1 MTRDDDDRSND
12 EQDDKREAL
21 ATLRRELDGV
31 DRGILEGLARRADVV
46 ARVGALKSGGGTVVR
61 DSSREE
67 ALLGRLVDLGRTL
80 GLDALLVTRVFREVL
95 DHSLR
100 VQHERLARDPA
111 RARTKLSVGYQ
122 GGEGAFSQLCAQRH
136 FATRD
141 VEVVYR
147 GFSGFRPML
156 DALREHK
163 LDYAVLP
170 IENTTAGSINESYD
184 LLAEMDLHLVG
195 EEAWKVEH
203 CLIGFEDADVD
214 AIERVFSHPVA
225 LAQCGRLLSELGC
238 KAEAFE
244 DTALA
249 VAKVKAE
256 GDRRQ
261 AAIASDAAARIHGL
275 SVLRHAVQDQR
286 SNYTRMVIVSRE
298 PAHFDVR
305 IPCKTSLIFATH
317 HREGALARAI
327 AVLAEHGLNLTK
339 LESRP
344 RPNNPWEYR
353 FYLDFEGNLDDP
365 VVRDALEELARETS
379 YLRILGTYP
388 TRTSDAAK
396 PATPRRKR
404 IDAAPSAGVMRIGAL
419 DFGARPLVFAGPMTA
434 SDSEGIGATLH
445 NAGVDALWGAHLD
458 ERDEALRQALVRAAG
473 THHLPL
479 VLGLRHR
486 ADIAMVRDADLLV
499 VSMDDTELL
508 DEIGRLDVG
517 IVLQRGLSA
526 TTDAWL
532 AAADRVRKRGNARIV
547 LLDAGVQLLDR
558 RAPDLAALPDLDTPY
573 PVVVDVGEASTRS
586 IALARAAVSAGARG
600 VVVRAG
606 DALETLTAT
615 LRP

>member
-1 MTRDDDDRSND
+1 MADDSSEESKRDRLA
-12 EQDDKREAL
+12 AL
-21 ATLRRELDGV
+21 RAELDGV
-31 DRGILEGLARRADVV
+31 DRGILEGLARRADIVS
-46 ARVGALKSGGGTVVR
+46 RVGALKSGGGTVVR
-61 DSSREE
+61 DSAREE
-67 ALLGRLVDLGRTL
+67 ALLGRLVDLGRSM

-100 VQHERLARDPA
+100 TQHERLAKDPG
-111 RARTKLSVGYQ
+111 RTLQRLTVGYQ

-141 VEVVYR
+141 VDVSYR
-147 GFSGFRPML
+147 GYSGFRPML
-156 DALREHK
+156 EALREGK

-203 CLIGFEDADVD
+203 CLIGFEDADESEL
-214 AIERVFSHPVA
+214 ERIFSHPVA
-225 LAQCGRLLSELGC
+225 LAQCGRLLHELGC

-256 GDRRQ
+256 GDRKQ

-275 SVLRHAVQDQR
+275 VVLRRGVQDQR
-286 SNYTRMVIVSRE
+286 ANFTRMVIVSRDA
-298 PAHFDVR
+298 AHFDAR

-353 FYLDFEGNLDDP
+353 FYLDFEGNIDDP
-365 VVRDALEELARETS
+365 VVGAALDELSRETS
-379 YLRILGTYP
+379 YLRVLGSYP

-404 IDAAPSAGVMRIGAL
+404 IEAAPSAGVTRIGSL
-419 DFGARPLVFAGPMTA
+419 QFGERPLVFAGPNDAA
-434 SDSEGIGATLH
+434 SHAGIGATVH
-445 NAGVDALWGAHLD
+445 NAGADALWAAHLD
-458 ERDEALRQALVRAAG
+458 GRDEALRGALVRSAG

-479 VLGLRHR
+479 VLGVKHR
-486 ADIAMVRDADLLV
+486 ADIGSLRDADLLV
-499 VSMDDTELL
+499 VSMEDADLL
-508 DEIGRLDVG
+508 DEIGRVDVG
-517 IVLQRGLSA
+517 VILQRGSSA
-526 TTDAWL
+526 TVDAWL
-532 AAADRVRKRGNARIV
+532 AAADRIRKRGNARIV
-547 LLDAGVQLLDR
+547 LFDAGVQMLDR
-558 RAPDLAALPDLDTPY
+558 RAPDLASLPALRAPY
-573 PVVVDVGEASTRS
+573 PVIVDVGEATQEG
-586 IALARAAVSAGARG
+586 IALARAAVSAGAHG
-600 VVVRAG
+600 VVVRTG
-606 DALETLTAT
+606 PELETLTAV

>member
-1 MTRDDDDRSND
+1 MTDESND
-12 EQDDKREAL
+12 AEKAKAL
-21 ATLRRELDGV
+21 AALRQELDGV
-31 DRGILEGLARRADVV
+31 DRSILEGLARRADVV

-61 DSSREE
+61 DASREE
-67 ALLGRLVDLGRTL
+67 ALLGRLVDLGRSL

-100 VQHERLARDPA
+100 VQHERLAQDPA
-111 RARTKLSVGYQ
+111 RSQRLIVGYQ
-122 GGEGAFSQLCAQRH
+122 GGEGAFSQMCAQRH

-141 VEVVYR
+141 ASVSYR
-147 GFSGFRPML
+147 GFSGFRVML
-156 DALREHK
+156 EALREGK

-203 CLIGFEDADVD
+203 CLIGLDDAEESQL
-214 AIERVFSHPVA
+214 ERIVSHPVA
-225 LAQCGRLLSELGC
+225 LAQCRRLLQELGC

-256 GDRRQ
+256 GNPKQ

-275 SVLRHAVQDQR
+275 RVLRRAVQDQR
-286 SNYTRMVIVSRE
+286 SNFTRMVVVSRE
-298 PAHFDVR
+298 SAHFDAR

-353 FYLDFEGNLDDP
+353 FYLDFEGNIDDP
-365 VVRDALEELARETS
+365 RVRDALDELGRETS
-379 YLRILGTYP
+379 YLRILGSYP

-404 IDAAPSAGVMRIGAL
+404 IDAAPAAGVSKIGAL
-419 DFGARPLVFAGPMTA
+419 EFGPRPLVFAGPTDSSVDA
-434 SDSEGIGATLH
+434 SIGAELY

-458 ERDEALRQALVRAAG
+458 ERDEQLRQTLTQAAG

-479 VLGLRHR
+479 VLSVHHR
-486 ADIAMVRDADLLV
+486 ADIGSLRDVELLV
-499 VSMDDTELL
+499 VSMDTPELL

-517 IVLQRGLSA
+517 VVLQRGLNA
-526 TTDAWL
+526 TTAQWL
-532 AAADRVRKRGNARIV
+532 EAADRVRKRGNARIV
-547 LLDAGVQLLDR
+547 LLDAGVQLVDR
-558 RAPDLAALPDLDTPY
+558 RAPDLASLPGLGAPY
-573 PVVVDVGEASTRS
+573 PVIVDVGHADDKG
-586 IALARAAVSAGARG
+586 IALARAAVSAGAQG

-606 DALETLTAT
+606 AQLELLTAT

>member
-1 MTRDDDDRSND
+1 MADDPE
-12 EQDDKREAL
+12 EQKKREAL
-21 ATLRRELDGV
+21 AALRRELDGV
-31 DRGILEGLARRADVV
+31 DRGILEGLARRTDIVS
-46 ARVGALKSGGGTVVR
+46 RVGALKSGGGTVVR
-61 DSSREE
+61 DSEREE

-100 VQHERLARDPA
+100 AQHERLARDPG
-111 RARTKLSVGYQ
+111 RALTRLSVGYQ

-141 VEVVYR
+141 VDVTYR
-147 GFSGFRPML
+147 GYPGFRPML
-156 DALREHK
+156 EALRESK

-203 CLIGFEDADVD
+203 CLIGFDDAD
-214 AIERVFSHPVA
+214 ERELERIFSHPVA

-256 GDRRQ
+256 GNRKQ

-275 SVLRHAVQDQR
+275 SVLRRAVQDQR
-286 SNYTRMVIVSRE
+286 SNFTRMVIVSRDA
-298 PAHFDVR
+298 AHFDTR

-353 FYLDFEGNLDDP
+353 FYLDFEGNIDDP
-365 VVRDALEELARETS
+365 VVRDAMEELARETS
-379 YLRILGTYP
+379 YLRVLGSYP

-404 IDAAPSAGVMRIGAL
+404 IEAAPAAGVTRIGAL
-419 DFGARPLVFAGPMTA
+419 QFGERPLVFGGPRDATEA
-434 SDSEGIGATLH
+434 TGIGATLH
-445 NAGVDALWGAHLD
+445 NAAVDALWGAHLD
-458 ERDEALRQALVRAAG
+458 ARDETLRNALVREAG

-479 VLGLRHR
+479 VLGLEHR
-486 ADIAMVRDADLLV
+486 ADISALRDADLLV
-499 VSMDDTELL
+499 VSMDDVDLL
-508 DEIGRLDVG
+508 DDIGRVDVG
-517 IVLQRGLSA
+517 IVLRRGASA
-526 TTDAWL
+526 TVAAWL
-532 AAADRVRKRGNARIV
+532 EAADRIRKRGNARIV
-547 LLDAGVQLLDR
+547 LFDAGVQVLDR
-558 RAPDLAALPDLDTPY
+558 RAPDLAALPSLNAPY
-573 PVVVDVGEASTRS
+573 PVVVDVGDATREG
-586 IALARAAVSAGARG
+586 IALARAAVGAGAQG

-606 DALETLTAT
+606 AELETLTAT